1 MLRSVCTRQNEFL
14 PPDSGIYLRVTS
26 QVPVMTTKKDG
37 IDLRNWQVHVL
48 QMEYSF
54 KKITRINSSKVTR
67 GDDRL

>member
-1 MLRSVCTRQNEFL
+1 MLRSVCTRQNELL